1 MNFLVFGGTGSIGS
15 YIVNELKKLGNNV
28 YIITSKKEK
37 EDLSKKI
44 YFLDI
49 HTLNTLDIFINL
61 NGVIWAHGI
70 NTNDTIEQVGNLT
83 EILETNVTFIVKTME
98 YMLSKNIIKNGSNLV
113 IISSIWE
120 KLSRDNKL
128 SYSIS
133 KSALSGL
140 VKSASYELSSKNIL
154 INNVC
159 PGPIDNEMTRNT
171 LKPDQLEYLKNYMN
185 FGRLLSLD
193 DVWRVVKFLLLENT
207 GVTGQSIMV
216 DLGFCVI
223 KKYK

>member
-1 MNFLVFGGTGSIGS
+1 MNFLVIGGTGSIGS
-15 YIVNELKKLGNNV
+15 KIANELIQLGHSV
-28 YIITSKKEK
+28 FLTTSKKDK
-37 EDLSKKI
+37 EDFTKNTYHLTSNNLEI
-44 YFLDI
+44 LD
-49 HTLNTLDIFINL
+49 TFGKLD
-61 NGVIWAHGI
+61 GVVWAHGANVNDNI
-70 NTNDTIEQVGNLT
+70 ENTRELT
-83 EILETNVTFIVKTME
+83 TLLDTNVVFVVNTLQ
-98 YMLSKNIIKNGSNLV
+98 YMLNQNILNDGGKLV

-140 VKSASYELSSKNIL
+140 VKSAAYELSSRNIL

-171 LKPDQLEYLKNYMN
+171 LKGEQLEYLKNYMN
-185 FGRLLSLD
+185 FGRLVTLD
-193 DVWRVVKFLLLENT
+193 DVWRTVKFLLIDNT

-216 DLGFCVI
+216 DLGFCGI
-223 KKYK
+223 KKYN

>member
-1 MNFLVFGGTGSIGS
+1 MNFLVIGGTGSIGS
-15 YIVNELKKLGNNV
+15 KIANELIQLGHSV
-28 YIITSKKEK
+28 FLTTSKKDK
-37 EDLSKKI
+37 EDFTKNTYHLTSNNLEI
-44 YFLDI
+44 LD
-49 HTLNTLDIFINL
+49 TFGKLD
-61 NGVIWAHGI
+61 GVVWAHGANVNDNI
-70 NTNDTIEQVGNLT
+70 ENTRELT
-83 EILETNVTFIVKTME
+83 TLLDTNVVFVVNTLQ
-98 YMLSKNIIKNGSNLV
+98 YMLNQNILNDGGKLV

-140 VKSASYELSSKNIL
+140 VKSAAYELSSRNIL

-171 LKPDQLEYLKNYMN
+171 LKGEQLEYLKNYMN
-185 FGRLLSLD
+185 FGRLVTLD
-193 DVWRVVKFLLLENT
+193 DVWITVKFLLIDNT

-216 DLGFCVI
+216 DLGFCGI
-223 KKYK
+223 KKYN